1 MGITADGI
9 HAPGTGG
16 LGQRVCCEGAMARK
30 GDGKRHRTP
39 KRNWWSRRWEVRRGQ
54 LTAIGV
60 LLGPQAQGRRRT
72 SQSRSPPAVGDSGSG
87 RQSGRSGNGT
97 KPKKRPQPGF
107 GW

>member
-1 MGITADGI
+1 
-9 HAPGTGG
+9 
-16 LGQRVCCEGAMARK
+16 MARK

-39 KRNWWSRRWEVRRGQ
+39 KETVVRAGGGTPRSADGSARLHWAPGTGKATDKPIT
-54 LTAIGV
+54 LTPRV
-60 LLGPQAQGRRRT
+60 
-72 SQSRSPPAVGDSGSG
+72 VGDSGSG